1 MPPEQHLDDYR
12 ASRFHHGVTASVCT
26 PLGRREHLLRNGV
39 RHAQESLDPPT
50 RLTSRGAHFTAAAM
64 GHEVGHP
71 GGVHRTGRA
80 SAGITLR
87 RRIPDAMRPKVLA
100 LAAAA
105 AVVAA
110 VMPAHAGT
118 QKAQIT
124 DPAGDANGINSQPT
138 LGDNGIPNPNAATA
152 PASYSA
158 DDIVSVSF
166 VNNFVTKKVKRKTV
180 KSLASFTVKMILS
193 AAPDPAHSY
202 YAVTAT
208 SADCPDG
215 ITFEYSTQPS
225 IFAFDDVQCY

>member
-1 MPPEQHLDDYR
+1 M
-12 ASRFHHGVTASVCT
+12 
-26 PLGRREHLLRNGV
+26 
-39 RHAQESLDPPT
+39 
-50 RLTSRGAHFTAAAM
+50 
-64 GHEVGHP
+64 
-71 GGVHRTGRA
+71 
-80 SAGITLR
+80 
-87 RRIPDAMRPKVLA
+87 
-100 LAAAA
+100 AAAA

-110 VMPAHAGT
+110 VVPAHAGA
-118 QKAQIT
+118 QKAQMT
-124 DPAGDANGINSQPT
+124 DPAGDANAINSQPT
-138 LGDNGIPNPNAATA
+138 LGVPGVPNPNAATA

-180 KSLASFTVKMILS
+180 KTFTSFTATMTLS

-225 IFAFDDVQCY
+225 ILAFDDVNCYDSGAGSFNDYPATAAVVKGNTISWTVAASGMKTGTVLKDLGAYAGLGFIGGMPTVDEASSAATFTVGK